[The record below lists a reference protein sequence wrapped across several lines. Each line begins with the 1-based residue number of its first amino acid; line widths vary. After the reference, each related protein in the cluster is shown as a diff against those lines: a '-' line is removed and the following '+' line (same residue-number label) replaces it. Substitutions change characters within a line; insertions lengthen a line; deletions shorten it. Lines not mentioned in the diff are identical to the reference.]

1 MEGLEK
7 NLAHALTNYL
17 ELTEQE
23 RRECREIVCLNAAA
37 HLSWYNLAER
47 LTEIAGGGKACAW
60 RGQNLHL
67 LQTMGRPRRVRL
79 PLYEC

>member
-23 RRECREIVCLNAAA
+23 RRECREIVRLNAAE
-37 HLSWYNLAER
+37 HLSWDNLAER
-47 LTEIAGGGKACAW
+47 LTEIAGAGQVCAW
-60 RGQNLHL
+60 RGRNLHL
-67 LQTMGRPRRVRL
+67 LQTMGRARRVRL